1 MQTEGSCFCGKIAF
15 DVTIDPSL
23 VVICHCTDC
32 QVLGGS
38 AFRLTCVVK
47 PEDLVFRNDDYTVFA
62 KAGDSGKVRRQVFCP
77 VCGTSICS
85 LPAAGETGGFVSLRA
100 PTLKVR
106 DQLKPRAQIW
116 CRSRAS
122 WLPEIATEFSR
133 DEQK

>member
-1 MQTEGSCFCGKIAF
+1 MRTEGSCFCGKIAF
-15 DVTIDPSL
+15 DVTIDPAA
-23 VVICHCTDC
+23 VAICHCTDC

-47 PEDLVFRNDDYTVFA
+47 PEDLVFRSDDYTVFEKSA
-62 KAGDSGKVRRQVFCP
+62 DSGKVRRQLFCP

-85 LPAAGETGGFVSLRA
+85 LPASGEDGFVSLRA

-106 DQLKPRAQIW
+106 DQLVPRAQVW

-122 WLPEIATEFSR
+122 WLPEIETDIRR
-133 DEQK
+133 DEQF